1 MVCALIVTGM
11 TGADVKAAA
20 AADSESINSISE
32 TEDTEGEYSK
42 VNYFLVTA
50 PYLQTPAAEQFVF
63 SYGDGTENL
72 ENLKLEYSR
81 DDGTGA
87 SIECI
92 GEKDG
97 LYTFSRDF
105 TAADAGEY
113 HVDGIRYTL
122 NEKEYYLRFSE
133 LGMDIQFGVDQTYD
147 GYDDLVSL
155 NEVENVG
162 DLVNGEADADSSI
175 KGVAETD
182 STDENSIVQS
192 VVQAVSEVQDGTESA
207 SAQSDLTNGGFAL
220 RGDAPAGKISPQKII
235 CLDPGHGGSDSGAV
249 GLFGSKESILNL
261 KIANY
266 CREELE
272 KNYHVRVVMT
282 RTTDEFVGLEERV
295 NIAAANHA
303 SLFVCLH
310 LNASN
315 GRAKGAEVYYPNRNW
330 KPEIGSDGETLAR
343 EIENQLTSLGISKRG
358 QGILIRD
365 SQNGSKYPDGSLA
378 DYYSVIR
385 NSKTAGIPGI
395 IVEHCFIDNSGDYRN
410 FLSSEENL
418 QKLGAAD
425 AAGIARACNLPT
437 LYSSTE
443 VDSMA
448 AGNRDTLSDGQY
460 VISSAVDQ
468 KFAMESAD
476 HSSSDGAN
484 IQLGEKDNSA
494 AQIWMVSHDEKGY
507 VILEHAPTGKVADV
521 KDGNPVDS
529 SDVRQYQLDG
539 SRAQKWIAVRNADGT
554 VSFLSAVNPYLALD
568 LSGGNAVNQ
577 QNIQLYSF
585 NGSDA
590 QKWNAEAVPEN
601 GSSDQNQ
608 GQKTMYRLYNPNSGE
623 HFYTGSENEKNLVV
637 AAGWNDEGVGWTA
650 PESSSTPVYRMYN
663 PNAGDHFYTTAADER
678 NMLIDYGWRWEG
690 IGWYSADE
698 KTTPVYRQ
706 YNPNAVTGT
715 HNFTTNPAE
724 AAHLTA
730 VGWNDEGIAWY
741 GL

>member
-1 MVCALIVTGM
+1 
-11 TGADVKAAA
+11 
-20 AADSESINSISE
+20 
-32 TEDTEGEYSK
+32 
-42 VNYFLVTA
+42 
-50 PYLQTPAAEQFVF
+50 
-63 SYGDGTENL
+63 
-72 ENLKLEYSR
+72 
-81 DDGTGA
+81 
-87 SIECI
+87 
-92 GEKDG
+92 
-97 LYTFSRDF
+97 
-105 TAADAGEY
+105 
-113 HVDGIRYTL
+113 
-122 NEKEYYLRFSE
+122 
-133 LGMDIQFGVDQTYD
+133 
-147 GYDDLVSL
+147 
-155 NEVENVG
+155 
-162 DLVNGEADADSSI
+162 
-175 KGVAETD
+175 
-182 STDENSIVQS
+182 
-192 VVQAVSEVQDGTESA
+192 
-207 SAQSDLTNGGFAL
+207 
-220 RGDAPAGKISPQKII
+220 
-235 CLDPGHGGSDSGAV
+235 
-249 GLFGSKESILNL
+249 
-261 KIANY
+261 
-266 CREELE
+266 
-272 KNYHVRVVMT
+272 
-282 RTTDEFVGLEERV
+282 
-295 NIAAANHA
+295 
-303 SLFVCLH
+303 
-310 LNASN
+310 
-315 GRAKGAEVYYPNRNW
+315 
-330 KPEIGSDGETLAR
+330 
-343 EIENQLTSLGISKRG
+343 
-358 QGILIRD
+358 
-365 SQNGSKYPDGSLA
+365 
-378 DYYSVIR
+378 
-385 NSKTAGIPGI
+385 
-395 IVEHCFIDNSGDYRN
+395 
-410 FLSSEENL
+410 
-418 QKLGAAD
+418 
-425 AAGIARACNLPT
+425 
-437 LYSSTE
+437 
-443 VDSMA
+443 MA

-637 AAGWNDEGVGWTA
+637 AAGWNYEGVGWTA

-663 PNAGDHFYTTAADER
+663 PNAGAHFYTTAADER